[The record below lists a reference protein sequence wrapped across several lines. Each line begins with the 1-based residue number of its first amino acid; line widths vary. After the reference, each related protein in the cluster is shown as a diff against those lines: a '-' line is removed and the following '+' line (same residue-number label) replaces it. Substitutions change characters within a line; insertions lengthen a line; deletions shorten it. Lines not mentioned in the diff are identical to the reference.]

1 MGSNSVVLL
10 GFYGSDER
18 VCNSAWQSTG
28 HELGIGDLRNYP
40 VEERTERL
48 FIETMKTKKKSPRD
62 LLMMLGKHGHH
73 TPFEKIVLDFQLTT
87 DIASHIHVIK
97 HRIASVN
104 AESARYKELEDKWY
118 VPEDWDDRTIEE
130 YEHFMAHAHE
140 LYHDFI
146 ERLVEGGLP
155 RKRAKESARF
165 VLPYGKQLNYDLMI
179 NLRSFANLVRLR
191 ADSAAQVEIQELAK
205 SMLKQV
211 HDEHFC
217 DWSLEALGLLP
228 YLDIGN

>member
-1 MGSNSVVLL
+1 MDGRNSVVLL
-10 GFYGSDER
+10 GFYGDDHR

-28 HELGIGDLRNYP
+28 HELGIGDLRQFP
-40 VEERTERL
+40 VEERSERL
-48 FIETMKTKKKSPRD
+48 FIETMKIKKKSPRD

-73 TPFEKIVLDFQLTT
+73 TPFEKIILDFQITS

-104 AESARYKELEDKWY
+104 AESARYKELEDRY
-118 VPEDWDDRTIEE
+118 YLPFDFPEEVMCE
-130 YEHFMAHAHE
+130 YMQFMEDAHE

-146 ERLVEGGLP
+146 NRLVPVVG

-165 VLPYGKQLNYDLMI
+165 VLPYGKQLNYDLMM

-191 ADSAAQVEIQELAK
+191 ADSAAQQEIQQLAK

-211 HDEHFC
+211 YDEHFC
-217 DWSLEALGLLP
+217 DWSLEALGLLD
-228 YLDIGN
+228 YVE

>member
-1 MGSNSVVLL
+1 MKNSVVLL
-10 GFYGSDER
+10 GYYGSDHR
-18 VCNSAWQSTG
+18 VANSAWQSTG
-28 HELGIGDLRNYP
+28 HELGIGDLRDIP

-48 FIETMKTKKKSPRD
+48 FIETMKIKKKHPRD
-62 LLMMLGKHGHH
+62 LIMMLGKYKHE
-73 TPFEKIVLDFQLTT
+73 TPFEKIILDFQLTT

-104 AESARYKELEDKWY
+104 AESARYKELEDKWLMPDDFP
-118 VPEDWDDRTIEE
+118 PELARE
-130 YEHFMAHAHE
+130 YNNFMHDAHE
-140 LYHDFI
+140 LYHDF
-146 ERLVEGGLP
+146 VEKLTPVVG

-191 ADSAAQVEIQELAK
+191 ADSAAQVEIQQVAK

-211 HDEHFC
+211 YAEHFC
-217 DWSLEALGLLP
+217 DWSLEALGLLK
-228 YLDIGN
+228 YLD

>member
-1 MGSNSVVLL
+1 MRNSVILL
-10 GFYGSDER
+10 GYYGDDHR

-28 HELGIGDLRNYP
+28 HELGIDDLESIP
-40 VEERTERL
+40 VGERSELL
-48 FIETMKTKKKSPRD
+48 FIETMKIKKKHPRD
-62 LLMMLGKHGHH
+62 LLMMLVKYGHE
-73 TPFEKIVLDFQLTT
+73 TPFEKIILDFQLTT

-118 VPEDWDDRTIEE
+118 LPDDFPDDVAEE
-130 YEHFMAHAHE
+130 YWNFMSHAHE
-140 LYHDFI
+140 LYHQFV
-146 ERLVEGGLP
+146 EKLVPVVG

-191 ADSAAQVEIQELAK
+191 ADSAAQIEIQEIAK
-205 SMLKQV
+205 SMLRQV
-211 HDEHFC
+211 YDEHFC
-217 DWSLEALGLLP
+217 DWSLEALDLLRF
-228 YLDIGN
+228 LED